1 MIEYSAENMPKG
13 KLLLWFKYYLDAS
26 NPETYLNNTNS
37 AVAAGYKAKSRE
49 CFGSIGA
56 QNFKKLRSLIGIWL
70 NENGMSPEALK
81 IKCLRGIDAKQLI
94 YATFEG
100 KITDEKEVENWAA
113 RHNFLRLAMNVQGML
128 VERKEVSGKD
138 GKPIEHAHTH
148 SVDELA
154 AALMSEVAGQY
165 KHGQLPNQLPQV
177 DRDSVPSFGPV
188 NPVQE
193 DAVASD
199 SDSASDSRED

>member
-1 MIEYSAENMPKG
+1 MTEYSAENMPRG
-13 KLLLWFKYYLDAS
+13 KLLLWFKYFLDAS

-56 QNFKKLRSLIGIWL
+56 QNFKKLKGLISVWL
-70 NENGMSPEALK
+70 DENGMSPEALK
-81 IKCLRGIDAKQLI
+81 IKCLRGLDAKRT
-94 YATFEG
+94 YVATFEG
-100 KITDEKEVENWAA
+100 KITDEKEYEDWAA
-113 RHNFLRLAMNVQGML
+113 RHNFLRLAMQCQSML
-128 VERKEVSGKD
+128 VERKEVSGRD
-138 GKPIEHAHTH
+138 GKPIEHEHKH
-148 SVDELA
+148 RVDELA

-165 KHGQLPNQLPQV
+165 KHGQLPNSLPQV

-199 SDSASDSRED
+199 SDSRED